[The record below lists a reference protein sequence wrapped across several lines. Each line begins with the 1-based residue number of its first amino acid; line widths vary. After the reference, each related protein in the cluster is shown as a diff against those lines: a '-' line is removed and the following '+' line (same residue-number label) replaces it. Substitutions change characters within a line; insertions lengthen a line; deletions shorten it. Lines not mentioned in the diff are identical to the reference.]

1 MRIASI
7 APLTATALLMT
18 ACSSMG
24 SLQQSSAPGSERA
37 PSFAGTEPAGQAP
50 AAGLSVQVLTDALEH
65 GWDIGFLPDGSALV
79 TQRPARIAIVPAG
92 GGPLREVAADLSDVH
107 VAGEGGLLGMVVHP
121 DFATS
126 REFTTCQTFAEGGRP
141 VDIRLRTWRLDES
154 GNSAKLAKNLLTGLP
169 VAESGRHSGC
179 RPEIGPDGSLIVG
192 TGDTARGDV
201 PQDRT
206 RLGGKTLR
214 LNLKT
219 GQPMADNPFIDAP
232 DSSERFVFTYGH
244 RNVQGV
250 AVRPGTDQ
258 IFTAE
263 HGPDVDDEVN
273 QLVAG
278 GNYGWDP
285 SQGGSRGG
293 YDESVPMTDTQRY
306 SDAVAAVWSSGKP
319 TEATSDAVFLEGKQ
333 WGDREG
339 KLAVTA
345 LKGSKLI
352 LLTVNDDG
360 SVTDM
365 TIPDELNGTHGRL
378 RAATL
383 GPDGAL
389 YLSTS
394 NGRNDELLR
403 VTPTSG

>member
-7 APLTATALLMT
+7 APLAATALLFT
-18 ACSSMG
+18 ACSSVD
-24 SLQQSSAPGSERA
+24 SQQQPATPHSERA
-37 PSFAGTEPAGQAP
+37 PAS
-50 AAGLSVQVLTDALEH
+50 GLSVQVLTDELEH

-79 TQRPARIAIVPAG
+79 TQRPARIAIIPAG
-92 GGPLREVAADLSDVH
+92 GGQVQEVQADLDDVH

-126 REFTTCQTFAEGGRP
+126 REFTTCQTFAEDGRP
-141 VDIRLRTWRLDES
+141 IDVRLRTWRLDENGS
-154 GNSAKLAKNLLTGLP
+154 SATQVKNLLTGLP
-169 VAESGRHSGC
+169 VADSGRHSGC

-201 PQDRT
+201 AQDRT

-219 GQPMADNPFIDAP
+219 GQPVADNPFIDAT
-232 DSSERFVFTYGH
+232 DSSERFVFTFGH

-273 QLVAG
+273 LLVAG
-278 GNYGWDP
+278 ANYGWDP
-285 SQGGSRGG
+285 AQGGSRGG

-306 SDAVAAVWSSGKP
+306 PDAVSAVWSSGDP
-319 TEATSDAVFLEGKQ
+319 TEAISDAVFLEGKQ
-333 WGDREG
+333 WGEREG
-339 KLAVTA
+339 QLAVTA

-352 LLTVNDDG
+352 LLTLNDDG
-360 SVTDM
+360 GVTDV
-365 TIPDELNGTHGRL
+365 TIPDELNDTHGRL

-394 NGRNDELLR
+394 NGRNDKLLR
-403 VTPTSG
+403 VTTASG